1 MAQRVEVGTLL
12 NGIFTAVPDP
22 QNLGY
27 WYNNQF
33 YAHDSPYD
41 FSQYQNCVVYCRP
54 TGWETRPGQTIA
66 YRAGGKVCRTM
77 QEASVAAMM
86 TTLVA
91 GKKICILC
99 SERGQNTVEI
109 FKQNI
114 CVFCLKRRIISNELF
129 STMEKQ
135 QRNWTEE
142 IICKVL
148 EALYTY
154 LPENQ
159 QRELPV
165 CYPIPHETFL
175 CYGKVEA
182 LGRDGWYP
190 GRPAHIAGEK
200 TKCSEESCPNGHDF
214 CKNCAS
220 KLMNCT
226 QCGAFIPYE
235 EPDRDDGGCDNHCP
249 SFTKPCATCGIIVPR
264 RKRAN

>member
-1 MAQRVEVGTLL
+1 MAQRVEVGTVL
-12 NGIFTAVPDP
+12 NGLFTAVPDP

-27 WYNNQF
+27 WLNNQF
-33 YAHDSPYD
+33 YPHDCGYD
-41 FSQYQNCVVYCRP
+41 FSQYPNCVVYYRP

-66 YRAGGKVCRTM
+66 YRGGGQLFRTM
-77 QEASVAAMM
+77 QEANAAASMV
-86 TTLVA
+86 TLV
-91 GKKICILC
+91 GKKICVLC

-109 FKQNI
+109 FKKNI
-114 CVFCLKRRIISNELF
+114 CVICLKRKVISNELF
-129 STMEKQ
+129 STAERD
-135 QRNWTEE
+135 QRNWTGE

-154 LPENQ
+154 LPASQ
-159 QRELPV
+159 QSELPV

-190 GRPAHIAGEK
+190 GRPAHIAGEP
-200 TKCSEESCPNGHDF
+200 TKCKEESCPNGHDF

-220 KLMNCT
+220 QLMNCT

-235 EPDRDDGGCDNHCP
+235 EPDRDDGGCGNHCP
-249 SFTKPCATCGIIVPR
+249 SFTVPCSTCGLIVER
-264 RKRAN
+264 RKRAS